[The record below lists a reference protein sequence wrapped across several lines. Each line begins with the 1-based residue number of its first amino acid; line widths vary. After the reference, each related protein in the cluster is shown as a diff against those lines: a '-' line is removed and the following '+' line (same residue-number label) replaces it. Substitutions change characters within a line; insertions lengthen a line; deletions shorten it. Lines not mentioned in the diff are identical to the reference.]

1 MEMNLNEQAK
11 NDVKDLLDEY
21 IVSPL
26 NKNINDLLEPIKN
39 SIVELDE
46 TLEEKSKKT
55 RSEVRRE
62 LGSLEK
68 NLDCSFHFQD
78 EKDVFE
84 DMKESL
90 QKNIQE
96 QSKNTEKSMQSF
108 IRENDEKNLKEIS
121 EDIGSSY
128 RHIKSGILD
137 TEKKIMDNLQKIEG
151 DSELHYKEVQKKG
164 EELSLEIR
172 AVVQTGQGNHIESI
186 RRFDEICN
194 EMKREQE
201 SNRERINN
209 LEKSFRDVFSQSEDA
224 LSSRYEG
231 INAIISASKTEL
243 VELAEKKYQTILAA
257 SVLLGIVNLLGI
269 VSILILFN
277 L

>member
-62 LGSLEK
+62 LGNLEK

-96 QSKNTEKSMQSF
+96 QSKNTEKSIQSF
-108 IRENDEKNLKEIS
+108 IREHDEKNLKEIS

-128 RHIKSGILD
+128 RHIKSDILD
-137 TEKKIMDNLQKIEG
+137 TEKKIMDNLQKIES
-151 DSELHYKEVQKKG
+151 DSELRYKEIQKKG
-164 EELSLEIR
+164 GELSLEIR
-172 AVVQTGQGNHIESI
+172 AVVQTGQENHIESI

-194 EMKREQE
+194 GMKREQE
-201 SNRERINN
+201 FNRERINN